1 MRAVLLLA
9 HGTPDSLDD
18 MPEYLTRV
26 RGGRPPSP
34 ELVEEM
40 RRNYAA
46 IGGRSPLTDI
56 TRAQAAALAAEL
68 GGAPV
73 YFAMRNWRPYV
84 ADVLAEAVRDGA
96 TDLLAVPMAPQYSTL
111 SVEKYR
117 QAVDAAAPEGLRA
130 AFVES
135 WHDHPALLD
144 AFAEKVRAALAAD
157 EPAAVIFTAHSL
169 PVRVVREGDPYPEQV
184 AATAAGV
191 AARSGVTSWSLAY
204 QSAGRTPEPWLGPSI
219 QDALDAQA
227 RAGSRRVLLVPVGF
241 VCDHTE
247 ILYDLDVQAREWAA
261 ERRIELRR
269 TESLNVSP
277 TFIRALA
284 AIVRDP
290 RRSVGRMSGTVTS
303 P

>member
-1 MRAVLLLA
+1 MTAVLLLA

-68 GGAPV
+68 GGAAV
-73 YFAMRNWRPYV
+73 YFGMRNWRPYV
-84 ADVLAEAVRDGA
+84 ADVLAEAARDGVRDV
-96 TDLLAVPMAPQYSTL
+96 LAVPLAPQYSTL

-117 QAVDAAAPEGLRA
+117 QAVDGSVPEGVRV
-130 AFVES
+130 AFVDS
-135 WHDHPALLD
+135 WHDHPGLLE
-144 AFAEKVRAALAAD
+144 AFAEKVRDALAAG
-157 EPAAVIFTAHSL
+157 EPDAVVFTAHSL
-169 PVRVVREGDPYPEQV
+169 PVRVVREGDPYPQQV
-184 AATAAGV
+184 AATAEGV
-191 AARSGVTSWSLAY
+191 AARAGITGWSLAY

-247 ILYDLDVQAREWAA
+247 ILFDLDVQAREWAA
-261 ERRIELRR
+261 ERGIGLRR

-284 AIVRDP
+284 AVVRS
-290 RRSVGRMSGTVTS
+290 RGGRSVA
-303 P
+303 